1 MARSD
6 DSAPLGRPPKLGRKL
21 FLARLVL
28 AWEFLWP
35 SLWPAVGIAGLFL
48 ALALFDFFA
57 QLPGWLHVM
66 LLAAFAIFFVRA
78 LVRTIRNFVWPAQ
91 HAGRR
96 RLEQASGLDHRPLT
110 AVNDS
115 QATGTNDRA
124 AAELWRAHQA
134 RMAALSR
141 NLRAGIPEPGLARRD
156 PWALR
161 LALAIILVVAGVTGW
176 SDPLQRLSRA
186 VMPTL
191 QTDAT
196 AQRMAMDLWIT
207 PPGYTGLPPLFP
219 LRLTKQ
225 AAAEK
230 AGRNSAASPHKDAN
244 EKDAASPGLPVI
256 QVPAGS
262 ILTAQVQGKGQ
273 LPELVLDSEKQ
284 GQENGDAPEAAVDTV
299 KKPFEKIDQ
308 SYSRIVHEIDRN
320 GTLSITAGD
329 RTLGEWQISIIPDL
343 KPAIAFANPPAGTPQ
358 ATFRISYTASDD
370 YGITKAQAE
379 IRRTYER
386 GEVVGKEVHR
396 IDLPLPS
403 RAARS
408 VNETAFFDLAPH
420 KWAGQ
425 PVMVELLA
433 TDGLKQKGKS
443 EPVRLVLPERVFTHP
458 VARAIIE
465 ERKKLANQPE
475 RRRSVMQGLSEIA
488 SAPQAFD
495 HDSVV
500 YLALATARSRLIYGP
515 GNEAVDPILGLLWDT
530 ALRLEDGKLS
540 IAERELRRI
549 QQALMKALAEG
560 ASDAELER
568 LMRQLRQAISNY
580 MQALAEQM
588 RRNPNRQ
595 QQAVEFD
602 PRTMRLIQGS
612 DIARMLDQ
620 IRKLMQSGARQAARE
635 MLARLQRMLEG
646 MRSMQVMRQRGSGGR
661 NSGALRKLQDLIR
674 RQQQLME
681 QTFRSARPGAG
692 QQGRMPGAGDQKA
705 LQNLLRQLRGM
716 MPGSRP
722 GQGPGQAL
730 DRANQA
736 MERAI
741 RSLEGRRPGDAV
753 GAQGQALDQ
762 LRRAG
767 RGLLQQMMER
777 FARQSGNRP
786 NRRGDRNQPRRDP
799 LGRET
804 MGDDVETGG
813 VKIPNESAMQRAREI
828 LEELR
833 RRSGQ
838 INRGEIELDYIN
850 RLLQRF

>member
-1 MARSD
+1 
-6 DSAPLGRPPKLGRKL
+6 
-21 FLARLVL
+21 
-28 AWEFLWP
+28 
-35 SLWPAVGIAGLFL
+35 VGIGGLFI
-48 ALALFDFFA
+48 ALALFDILP
-57 QLPGWLHVM
+57 QLPGWLHLSLVA
-66 LLAAFAIFFVRA
+66 LFAFFFARA
-78 LVRTIRNFVWPAQ
+78 LFRAVRDFSWPASQ
-91 HAGRR
+91 AGRR
-96 RLEQASGLDHRPLT
+96 RLERASGLEHRPLT
-110 AVNDS
+110 AVDDA
-115 QATGTNDRA
+115 QATGTDDPA

-134 RMAALSR
+134 RMADLAN
-141 NLRAGIPEPGLARRD
+141 NLRAGLPEPGLARRD

-161 LALAIILVVAGVTGW
+161 TCLIVLLVVAGVAGS
-176 SDPLQRLSRA
+176 SDPLQRLGRA

-191 QTDAT
+191 QSDAT
-196 AQRMAMDLWIT
+196 AQRMALDLWIT
-207 PPGYTGLPPLFP
+207 PPAYTGLPPLFP
-219 LRLTKQ
+219 LRVVEQ
-225 AAAEK
+225 AATRKQVEA
-230 AGRNSAASPHKDAN
+230 AAAASGVEGKEGPT
-244 EKDAASPGLPVI
+244 LPEI

-262 ILTAQVQGKGQ
+262 TLTAQIQGKGE
-273 LPELVLDSEKQ
+273 LPKLVL
-284 GQENGDAPEAAVDTV
+284 EATAT
-299 KKPFEKIDQ
+299 PFEKVDQ
-308 SYSRIVHEIDRN
+308 SYSRIVQKIESGGRLTVKSGERI
-320 GTLSITAGD
+320 
-329 RTLGEWQISIIPDL
+329 LGEWRVAIIPDM
-343 KPAIAFANPPAGTPQ
+343 KPAIAFANPPTGTPQ

-370 YGITKAQAE
+370 YGVTAARAE

-386 GEVVGKEVHR
+386 GEVVGKEIHKV
-396 IDLPLPS
+396 DLPLPS

-433 TDGLKQKGKS
+433 VDGLKQLGKS
-443 EPVRLVLPERVFTHP
+443 QPVRLVLPERVFVHP

-488 SAPQAFD
+488 SAPEAFA

-500 YLALATARSRLIYGP
+500 YLALAAARSRLIYDAG
-515 GNEAVDPILGLLWDT
+515 EASIDPVLGLLWDT

-568 LMRQLRQAISNY
+568 LMRQAISRY

-588 RRNPNRQ
+588 RRNPNQ
-595 QQAVEFD
+595 QQQVLEFD
-602 PRTMRLIQGS
+602 PRTMKLIQGS

-646 MRSMQVMRQRGSGGR
+646 MRSMQVMRQRGSGMR
-661 NSGALRKLQDLIR
+661 NGGNLRKLQDLIR

-692 QQGRMPGAGDQKA
+692 QRGRMPGAADQKA
-705 LQNLLRQLRGM
+705 LQDLLKQLRGM
-716 MPGSRP
+716 MPGAKP

-736 MERAI
+736 MERA
-741 RSLEGRRPGDAV
+741 RRALEGQRPGDAV
-753 GAQGQALDQ
+753 GPQGQALDQ

-767 RGLLQQMMER
+767 RGMLQQMMER
-777 FARQSGNRP
+777 FARQSGNQP

-804 MGDDVETGG
+804 MGDDIESDG
-813 VKIPNESAMQRAREI
+813 VKIPSESAMQRAREI
-828 LEELR
+828 LDELR

-838 INRGEIELDYIN
+838 INRRQIELDYIN